1 MKTRELL
8 PKDVTYYKA
17 NLHCHT
23 VFSDGK
29 MTPEEVKKHYQEK
42 GYQVLAIT
50 DHDHYGDHRS
60 LCDANFVAIAAL
72 ETDMDQAGDM
82 I

>member
-29 MTPEEVKKHYQEK
+29 MTPEEVKQMIFLEPC
-42 GYQVLAIT
+42 L
-50 DHDHYGDHRS
+50 S
-60 LCDANFVAIAAL
+60 LENPR
-72 ETDMDQAGDM
+72 DMK
-82 I
+82 

>member
-29 MTPEEVKKHYQEK
+29 MTPEEVKKNYQEK

-50 DHDHYGDHRS
+50 DHDHYGAYPFHILDNTS
-60 LCDANFVAIAAL
+60 LFPHFSLPRNTTFI
-72 ETDMDQAGDM
+72 
-82 I
+82 

>member
-42 GYQVLAIT
+42 GYQVLPSRITITTAIT
-50 DHDHYGDHRS
+50 DR
-60 LCDANFVAIAAL
+60 FVMRIL
-72 ETDMDQAGDM
+72 LRLRRWRRIWTRRET
-82 I
+82 